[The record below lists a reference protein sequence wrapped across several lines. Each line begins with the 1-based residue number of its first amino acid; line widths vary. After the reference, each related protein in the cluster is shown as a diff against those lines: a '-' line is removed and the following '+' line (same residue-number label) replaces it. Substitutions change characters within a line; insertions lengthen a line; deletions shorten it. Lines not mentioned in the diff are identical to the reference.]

1 MSDSATLTPAA
12 AAHGEHDHDHE
23 PIQLTRQQVYLTPGK
38 LDLLQ
43 RFAIALCGAGA
54 IMTLINCVAVGLQQT
69 MFSYLFAFYFV
80 LTVSLG
86 GLFWTQI
93 HHLTAAGWSTGIRRT
108 YENFI
113 RVLLVMGLLFI
124 PIWLCLTQLYEWA
137 AIHSAGETANNP
149 NLRGGKG
156 FYLSWPFFTVRVL
169 LYFGVWGFFGYKFL
183 KMSQEQDQSGDP
195 ELSRKMAGLSAPATL
210 LLGVTATFAG
220 FDLVMS
226 LDYAWFSTMFGV
238 YTWAGCIRSS
248 LATATLTVLLL
259 RAAGHL
265 HGVITREHMHDL
277 GKLLFGFTVFWT
289 YIAFSQYFLYWY
301 GNMPEETRWFL
312 RRQGTELNGEF
323 VYTSWRYVGY
333 LLPVCHFAIPFFF
346 LMPRTIKRIPLALG
360 IAAAWI
366 LTFHMVDVYWQIMPT
381 YYDGGLWSRV
391 VTGDDGKQTI
401 EQNIAAGLLTD
412 ISALAFTVGLFLT
425 ILIYGLKTHPL
436 VPIKDPRLE
445 ESLLHEQE

>member
-1 MSDSATLTPAA
+1 MSDSATLTPGT
-12 AAHGEHDHDHE
+12 AAHGELDHDHE

-137 AIHSAGETANNP
+137 AIQSAGETANNP

-169 LYFGVWGFFGYKFL
+169 LYFGVWVFFGYKFL
-183 KMSQEQDQSGDP
+183 TMSQQQDQSGDP

-238 YTWAGCIRSS
+238 YTWAR
-248 LATATLTVLLL
+248 L
-259 RAAGHL
+259 
-265 HGVITREHMHDL
+265 
-277 GKLLFGFTVFWT
+277 
-289 YIAFSQYFLYWY
+289 
-301 GNMPEETRWFL
+301 
-312 RRQGTELNGEF
+312 
-323 VYTSWRYVGY
+323 
-333 LLPVCHFAIPFFF
+333 
-346 LMPRTIKRIPLALG
+346 
-360 IAAAWI
+360 
-366 LTFHMVDVYWQIMPT
+366 
-381 YYDGGLWSRV
+381 
-391 VTGDDGKQTI
+391 
-401 EQNIAAGLLTD
+401 
-412 ISALAFTVGLFLT
+412 
-425 ILIYGLKTHPL
+425 HPL
-436 VPIKDPRLE
+436 VAGHRHADGATAAGGRAPARGHYPRTHARPGQAAVRLHR
-445 ESLLHEQE
+445 LLDLHCLLAILPVLVWQHARGNPLVFASARDRTER